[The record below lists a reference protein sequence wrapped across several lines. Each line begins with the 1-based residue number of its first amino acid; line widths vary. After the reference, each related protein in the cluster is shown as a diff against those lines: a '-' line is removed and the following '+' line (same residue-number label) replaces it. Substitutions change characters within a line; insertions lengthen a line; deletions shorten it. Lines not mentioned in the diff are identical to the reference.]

1 MPYLLYSS
9 LVSIYGRSLFIKI
22 IRVSKIK
29 LLFMFDESMGYILIL
44 YMEQKT
50 CTAKPQ
56 CKTNDLKGDSEH
68 VDASVLCFQC
78 LVRKKLSIPDY
89 QRPYTW
95 SMRHIRAMLED
106 FKEHCTNKKDTLLP
120 YYMGSIIL
128 HKKDDEYFIVDGQQR
143 ITTLLILRYT
153 LDQNGIWKDYEY
165 SNEESKRQIKNN
177 YDLIRTQELDTER
190 LHQIFDALRFT
201 TITTTSQDNAFT
213 FFDAQNNRGVKP
225 SVTVLH
231 KAYNL
236 RCIDS
241 AKEETQKACAKWW
254 EDIDNKRSG
263 SLNLTEELEQ
273 LEWIIKIFLW
283 RARNWR
289 GDMAPSTGSYE
300 NFRDAFTKQLRDKS
314 EDSIYRDYFDN
325 YATGYA
331 VRQPIYR
338 GLRFFRFVR
347 HYNQQLEEIMLAE
360 ITDGKTFRDLYN
372 VHKTGSKYMA
382 SFFVMVSMVYYDRF
396 GSYKLA
402 RFVEELSHSMANIRM
417 DKASICQPTMEKRF
431 IRCEEG
437 RKYARQ
443 NILDFISSAFDAQE
457 ILDWWQKS
465 NKELTEA
472 LRYNNEVQGIRERFR
487 RKYEEIYPHIFLA
500 SEGE

>member
-1 MPYLLYSS
+1 
-9 LVSIYGRSLFIKI
+9 
-22 IRVSKIK
+22 
-29 LLFMFDESMGYILIL
+29 MFDTSIRYILIL
-44 YMEQKT
+44 YMEQKI
-50 CTAKPQ
+50 CTAQPQ
-56 CKTNDLKGDSEH
+56 CKTNDLKGDNEH
-68 VDASVLCFQC
+68 VNASVLCFQC
-78 LVRKKLSIPDY
+78 LVRKKLRIPDY

-106 FKEHCTNKKDTLLP
+106 FKEHCADKKDTLLP

-128 HKKDDEYFIVDGQQR
+128 HKKDDKHYYIVDGQQR

-153 LDQNGIWKDYEY
+153 LDHNGIWKDYEY
-165 SNEESKRQIKNN
+165 SNKESKRQIKNN
-177 YDLIRTQELDTER
+177 YDGINRVLEAKGKDEDKEW
-190 LHQIFDALRFT
+190 LHKIFDTLRFT
-201 TITTTSQDNAFT
+201 TVTTTNQDNAFT
-213 FFDAQNNRGVKP
+213 FFDTQNNRGVKP

-254 EDIDNKRSG
+254 EGIDNKRSG
-263 SLNLTEELEQ
+263 SLNLTEAPEQ

-283 RARNWR
+283 RARSWR
-289 GDMAPSTGSYE
+289 GDRKPDIGSYE
-300 NFRDAFTKQLRDKS
+300 DFRDAFTKQLRDKS
-314 EDSIYRDYFDN
+314 EGSIYRDYFDN

-360 ITDGKTFRDLYN
+360 ITDGKTFRELYD
-372 VHKTGSKYMA
+372 VHRTGSKYMA
-382 SFFVMVSMVYYDRF
+382 SFFAMVSMVYYDRF

-402 RFVEELSHSMANIRM
+402 CFVEELSHSMANIRVVQ
-417 DKASICQPTMEKRF
+417 ASIRRETMEIHF
-431 IRCEEG
+431 IRSQIFQN

-465 NKELTEA
+465 HKELTEA
-472 LRYNNEVQGIRERFR
+472 LRHNNEAQGIRERFR
-487 RKYEEIYPHIFLA
+487 NAYKEIYPRVFPA
-500 SEGE
+500 SEGEQ